1 MSVVEKLRKASRK
14 TIGSKETRRALE
26 REKVERVFIARDADD
41 HVVRPV
47 LELSKQKSV
56 EVSYMDSMVQLGK
69 ACGIS
74 VGAAAAAILQQDFA
88 E

>member
-1 MSVVEKLRKASRK
+1 MSVEKLRLASRK

-26 REKVERVFIARDADD
+26 RETVAKVFVARDADE

-47 LELSKQKSV
+47 LDLSKQKSV
-56 EVSYMDSMVQLGK
+56 EVTYVDSMVQLGK

-74 VGAAAAAILQQDFA
+74 VGAAAAAILH
-88 E
+88 EE